1 MKKNIKIKKF
11 ELKSFKA
18 LMEKR
23 LTKEEIQMI
32 KEQTSFEFK
41 ALKYISRS
49 KISFDKLRTSG
60 GG

>member
-1 MKKNIKIKKF
+1 MKKNIEIKKF

-32 KEQTSFEFK
+32 KEQTALEFK
-41 ALKYISRS
+41 TLKSLQDDIADNMAR
-49 KISFDKLRTSG
+49 
-60 GG
+60 

>member
-1 MKKNIKIKKF
+1 MKKNIEIKKF

-32 KEQTSFEFK
+32 KEQTALEFK
-41 ALKYISRS
+41 AFKSLQDDIADNMAHLEHH
-49 KISFDKLRTSG
+49 F
-60 GG
+60 